1 MSKERL
7 IQIIIKTRFGEHN
20 DAKLYEPVSTD
31 VLFLLKPFYSQ
42 VAMSNDGFI
51 SYGIGYSVG
60 RRDISSP
67 SVFYSYIIECK
78 TLNKDGSPTKI
89 KEWSEEDCNTILEI
103 ISKNI

>member
-7 IQIIIKTRFGEHN
+7 IQIIIKTRFGEKP

-42 VAMSNDGFI
+42 VAMSSDGFI
-51 SYGIGYSVG
+51 SYGYTIRSGVVSVATQ
-60 RRDISSP
+60 
-67 SVFYSYIIECK
+67 FYSEILQCK
-78 TLNKDGSPTKI
+78 TLNEDGSPTKI
-89 KEWSEEDCNTILEI
+89 KEWNDEDCNAVLEI

>member
-7 IQIIIKTRFGEHN
+7 IQAIIQAIFGKKP

-51 SYGIGYSVG
+51 SYGTGYSVG
-60 RRDISSP
+60 CHNISSP
-67 SVFYSYIIECK
+67 SASYSYILKCK
-78 TLNKDGSPTKI
+78 TLNEDGSPTKL
-89 KEWSEEDCNTILEI
+89 KEWSKEDCNTILEI